1 VETVLVTAAVL
12 VMGGGVTVISWGTSL
27 GTGWEHWMGIT
38 FSKMVS
44 EVAGMV
50 PMLTGTVP
58 MRMMFWFWDWVAY
71 AGSTVLWTVLTR
83 FWLISWLDD
92 SISASL

>member
-1 VETVLVTAAVL
+1 
-12 VMGGGVTVISWGTSL
+12 
-27 GTGWEHWMGIT
+27 MGIT

-58 MRMMFWFWDWVAY
+58 MRMMF
-71 AGSTVLWTVLTR
+71 
-83 FWLISWLDD
+83 
-92 SISASL
+92 